1 MIGGWG
7 TWGLIHSGAPIAG
20 FAVLVR
26 NCQNQEITAFLCVD
40 HAVGESPQAAATN
53 LLCEGVPGFGVL
65 FDELE
70 GLECFNQEGISKSR
84 RL

>member
-1 MIGGWG
+1 MRTNSIWRANSRVCGV
-7 TWGLIHSGAPIAG
+7 GAQMPKP
-20 FAVLVR
+20 R
-26 NCQNQEITAFLCVD
+26 ITAFLCVD

-53 LLCEGVPGFGVL
+53 LLCERVPGFGVL

-70 GLECFNQEGISKSR
+70 GLECFNQESISKSR